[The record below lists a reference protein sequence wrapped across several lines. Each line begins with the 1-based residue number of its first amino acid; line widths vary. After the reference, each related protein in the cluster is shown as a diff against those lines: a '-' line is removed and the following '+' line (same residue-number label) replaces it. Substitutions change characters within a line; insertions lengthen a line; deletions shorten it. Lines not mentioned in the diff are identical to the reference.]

1 VKRKSAAR
9 LQSELWN
16 ELRPEIDS
24 AALISEITEL
34 LHKLLGEST
43 RNVNVAHNLA
53 TYLMGKYSVSP
64 RKKGALN
71 WLIALHA
78 NDLKEFLSASSIKD
92 LLSFLKTRGQLPKP
106 KKKPRRKAITQ
117 TERMQRRKKSK
128 NRYEQRRREYRE
140 GLIIKQFGKFPRF
153 QALDPHS
160 RTSPE
165 GPCLDLLF
173 SGGAIRKAGHWD
185 SLENLFDVDR
195 HRFPKSLSHKRRGSN
210 VVYSLD
216 AFVQCLIHL
225 LANRDGGKQWLPELS
240 TTESRCRIYFTAGG
254 PLRPSLDTRLP
265 FPNHKP
271 RANHCFVFPG
281 ASEATILESGN
292 GLRRM

>member
-24 AALISEITEL
+24 ATLIIEITEL

-53 TYLMGKYSVSP
+53 TYLLGKYSVSQ

-92 LLSFLKTRGQLPKP
+92 LLSFLKTGGQLPKP

-117 TERMQRRKKSK
+117 TERVQRRKKSK
-128 NRYEQRRREYRE
+128 NRYEQRRRRYRR
-140 GLIIKQFGKFPRF
+140 GLIIEQFGTWPPSSS
-153 QALDPHS
+153 LYPHPKT
-160 RTSPE
+160 RPQC
-165 GPCLDLLF
+165 PCLDILF
-173 SGGAIRKAGHWD
+173 SGGGIRMAGHWN
-185 SLENLFDVDR
+185 SFENLFGEDR
-195 HRFPKSLSHKRRGSN
+195 HRFPKSLHRKRSGRTDL
-210 VVYSLD
+210 YYLD
-216 AFVQCLIHL
+216 AFIECLIHL
-225 LANRDGGKQWLPELS
+225 VANRNGHGQWLPEPTQRNLVLTGLIERAYRYS
-240 TTESRCRIYFTAGG
+240 AEIGDSLAEK
-254 PLRPSLDTRLP
+254 LRQYLP
-265 FPNHKP
+265 
-271 RANHCFVFPG
+271 
-281 ASEATILESGN
+281 
-292 GLRRM
+292 